1 MSLRSRLGRRVDV
14 VLRADEPVL
23 LSAPE
28 GEPHAVHG
36 LDPELRHL
44 QRGLEDRGRAGP
56 VVVDPRAFA
65 HGVEVGADDDSAVD
79 AAGRRVGDDVGR
91 CSRLDLGVHGNP
103 HRDRLPARD
112 PVVELLSDREGR
124 PDDREVVLRRVERP
138 GDDAESIVGRVVV
151 PLVEDDHRDGA
162 RGLRGLGLLAEGA
175 GAALDERDR
184 ARREAGVV
192 GRGAAAGRAAGRG
205 DRDATRERKRR
216 REVPGPGVVHGRVL
230 GVQALG
236 VRLRVRRDALEGAR
250 VEDELVIGEVLDRD
264 VVPRVGQQTGDVVD
278 GCRVARRA
286 RGAGASVGIG
296 DGLER
301 LFVLHDAGDRD
312 RVTQSGRVGPDRG
325 RTERRQGQR
334 HYSCCE
340 QQESPLQEMPPCLC
354 ECATGR
360 S

>member
-1 MSLRSRLGRRVDV
+1 M
-14 VLRADEPVL
+14 
-23 LSAPE
+23 
-28 GEPHAVHG
+28 
-36 LDPELRHL
+36 
-44 QRGLEDRGRAGP
+44 
-56 VVVDPRAFA
+56 
-65 HGVEVGADDDSAVD
+65 GADDDSAVD
-79 AAGRRVGDDVGR
+79 AAGRCVGDDVRR

-103 HRDRLPARD
+103 HPDRLPARD

-138 GDDAESIVGRVVV
+138 GDDAESIVGRVDV

-205 DRDATRERKRR
+205 DHDATRERKRR
-216 REVPGPGVVHGRVL
+216 REVSGPGVVHGRVL

-250 VEDELVIGEVLDRD
+250 VEDELVVGEVLDRD

-278 GCRVARRA
+278 RCRVARRA
-286 RGAGASVGIG
+286 RGARAAVGIR

-301 LFVLHDAGDRD
+301 LFVLHDAGDGD
-312 RVTQSGRVGPDRG
+312 RAAESGRVGPDRG

-334 HYSCCE
+334 NYSCCE
-340 QQESPLQEMPPCLC
+340 QQEFPRQEMPPCLC
-354 ECATGR
+354 ECCYGPVLTADR
-360 S
+360 PAPCLRRP